1 MVGLPDIGCRAGAA
15 ALVDHVPSAPFALPA
30 LRRHA
35 QFKLDF
41 IKAHASTGVAGN
53 VAVRDA
59 AADADNHGGHN
70 HEQKISGQDLRMA
83 LNGAGYKTRKK
94 QKTQHEEII
103 NANLSH

>member
-35 QFKLDF
+35 QLKLDF

-53 VAVRDA
+53 VAVGDA
-59 AADADNHGGHN
+59 AADADNHGDTIMNKKSVGRICEWRQTVRATKRGTIKKH
-70 HEQKISGQDLRMA
+70 RM
-83 LNGAGYKTRKK
+83 KK
-94 QKTQHEEII
+94 
-103 NANLSH
+103 L